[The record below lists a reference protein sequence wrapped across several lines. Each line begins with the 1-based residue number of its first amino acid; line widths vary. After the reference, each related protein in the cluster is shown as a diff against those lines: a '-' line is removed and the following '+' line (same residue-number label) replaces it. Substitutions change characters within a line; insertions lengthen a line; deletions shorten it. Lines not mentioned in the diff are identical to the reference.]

1 MAGSSAI
8 WQCVSVMASVTGV
21 YITSRVNTFLLFIGE
36 EAANMAAPSG
46 ADINRKPN
54 RATCQWLGGE
64 SSDNV
69 KTTQRDTRPV
79 HNDDGKNSDNVKTT
93 QRDTRPVHNDD
104 GKNSEQDGEDDD
116 DDDDNSHHND
126 RNVEDD
132 ENDNEVQD
140 NEEDV

>member
-79 HNDDGKNSDNVKTT
+79 HNDDGKNS
-93 QRDTRPVHNDD
+93 
-104 GKNSEQDGEDDD
+104 EQDGEDDD

>member
-46 ADINRKPN
+46 ADINPKPN

-64 SSDNV
+64 S
-69 KTTQRDTRPV
+69 
-79 HNDDGKNSDNVKTT
+79 SDNVKTT